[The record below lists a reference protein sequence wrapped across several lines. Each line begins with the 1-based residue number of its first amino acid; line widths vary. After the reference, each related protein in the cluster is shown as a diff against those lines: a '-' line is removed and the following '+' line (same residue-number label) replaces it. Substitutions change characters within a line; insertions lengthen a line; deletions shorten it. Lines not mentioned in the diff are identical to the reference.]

1 MNPLIDFSQLKVAFL
16 VGTLGQGGAEQ
27 QLVYILRTL
36 REQGA
41 LVRALC
47 LTKGEYWETPLRDL
61 GVPVTWV
68 GQSASRLGRLRKI
81 IAELQTDRPMILQS
95 QHFYT
100 NLYAALAARALGIRE
115 IGAMRCD
122 GASEVAEHG
131 RALGWLSLHLPR
143 RLAVNSQGAILFA
156 EQHGVS
162 SDRLFLLPNVID
174 HRRFQTPP
182 RDGSPVVRL
191 LTAGRLEPQKR
202 MDRFLRMLAQ
212 LKTSATQ
219 PFKAVIAGDGALRS
233 SLQEQAAAL
242 NLSPDIVEFRGRVN
256 DMVSLYRETDVFVL
270 TSDFEG
276 TPNVVMEAMAAG
288 LPVVATNVGGASDL
302 IEHGKSGFLIAPN
315 DEASLTETV
324 RQLCSAPELR
334 TRLGEAARQRIET
347 RFALAQLPNFLSD
360 LYRLAL
366 A

>member
-1 MNPLIDFSQLKVAFL
+1 MNPLIDFSQLKITFL

-41 LVRALC
+41 QVRALC
-47 LTKGEYWETPLRDL
+47 LTEGEYWETPLRDL

-68 GQSASRLGRLRKI
+68 GQLASRLGRLRKI

-143 RLAVNSQGAILFA
+143 RLAVNSQGAIQFA

-174 HRRFQTPP
+174 HTRFQTPP

-233 SLQEQAAAL
+233 SLQEQAA
-242 NLSPDIVEFRGRVN
+242 
-256 DMVSLYRETDVFVL
+256 
-270 TSDFEG
+270 
-276 TPNVVMEAMAAG
+276 
-288 LPVVATNVGGASDL
+288 
-302 IEHGKSGFLIAPN
+302 
-315 DEASLTETV
+315 
-324 RQLCSAPELR
+324 
-334 TRLGEAARQRIET
+334 
-347 RFALAQLPNFLSD
+347 
-360 LYRLAL
+360 
-366 A
+366 